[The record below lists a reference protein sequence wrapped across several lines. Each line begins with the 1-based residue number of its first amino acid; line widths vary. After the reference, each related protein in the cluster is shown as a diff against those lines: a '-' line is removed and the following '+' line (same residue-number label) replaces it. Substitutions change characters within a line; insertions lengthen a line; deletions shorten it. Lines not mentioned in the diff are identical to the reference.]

1 MTKKKIEIDGRVI
14 EAKDGEDLLSACLTH
29 GIDVPYFCWHGAL
42 GSVGACR
49 QCAVKVYS
57 GPDDKEGRIVMSCMT
72 PVADVER
79 VSVSDPEAVAFRAQV
94 IEWLMVNH
102 PHDCPVCEEAG
113 SCHLQDMTIATGHID
128 RRYRFTKR
136 THRNQDLG
144 PLVTHEMNRCI
155 ACYRCTRFYRDYAGG
170 RDLDVFGAH
179 DNVYFGRAED
189 GPLESPFAGNLAEV
203 CPTGVFNDK
212 GWSRDYAR
220 KWDMRATPSICPHCS
235 LGCNILV
242 DQRDGRV
249 KRVQNRYHGAINGYF
264 ICDRGRY
271 GPLHVVSEHRLRQPL
286 IDGMPASEHD
296 AASAAHA
303 IVAEGAIGIG
313 SPRASLEANYAL
325 QRLVGP
331 ERFFAGVSD
340 VEAGLVR
347 RIVEILRA
355 GPAKIAS
362 LHEVEHAD
370 AVLVLGENLTGT
382 APRLALALRQT
393 ARGAERELAAQKGV
407 PQWLDPAVRTAGEG
421 RRSPI
426 VLATPLP
433 DALDDLAVLSLRLDP
448 QGVAVFGGSVASALG
463 AGGVVAV
470 EEHSEAA
477 RVAEILANA
486 ERPLIVAGCALMSA
500 EIIEAAARIVAALG
514 AKARI
519 VLLAPEANSIGLA
532 LLGGDGLDS
541 AAALLQRGGAKT
553 AIVLENDLFDRA
565 PRASVER
572 LFAAAKG
579 VVALDSM
586 ANETTARAAI
596 ALPVAPFT
604 EATGTFVNYEGRAQ
618 RFFAAVAPQESAPAS
633 WRRLDAFGAGDW
645 HGLDAL
651 IGDLIVERP
660 DLVAVADAAP
670 GEDFGMADGKV
681 TRAPRPYTGRTA
693 DDRAGQFADAVI
705 PVDHDGPLTFGIK
718 GARGTAVP
726 PALITSYKTSG
737 LHSANNVTRFLE
749 EVGGPLRGG
758 DPGASLI
765 RPGEASLPEAVLQP
779 VIVGEGLWLIPL
791 HDAFT
796 GGELSRASALLA
808 ARRPA
813 PRLLLHPDDAALHG
827 FRDGT
832 AVQVDGNPCAA
843 VVTLDAMVPRG
854 TVVISA
860 GSCQP
865 RGPLRR
871 VKVEAAP

>member
-1 MTKKKIEIDGRVI
+1 MTKKIEIDGRSI

-57 GPDDKEGRIVMSCMT
+57 GPDDTEGRIVMSCMT

-79 VSVSDPEAVAFRAQV
+79 VSVEDPEAVAFRAQV

-113 SCHLQDMTIATGHID
+113 SCHLQDMTIATGHNI
-128 RRYRFTKR
+128 RRYRFDKR

-170 RDLDVFGAH
+170 RDLDAFGAH
-179 DNVYFGRAED
+179 DDVYFGRAED
-189 GPLESPFAGNLAEV
+189 GPLESPFAGNLAEI

-212 GWSRDYAR
+212 GWSQDYAR
-220 KWDMRATPSICPHCS
+220 KWDMRATPSVCPHCS

-249 KRVQNRYHGAINGYF
+249 RRVQNRYHGALNGYF

-271 GPLHVVSEHRLRQPL
+271 GPLHVVSDQRLRHPL
-286 IDGMPASEHD
+286 MHGEPASEHD
-296 AASAAHA
+296 ACAAAHA
-303 IVAEGAIGIG
+303 VVAAGAIGIG

-340 VEAGLVR
+340 AEARLVR

-355 GPAKIAS
+355 GPATIAS

-370 AVLVLGENLTGT
+370 AVLVLGEDLTN
-382 APRLALALRQT
+382 ASPRLALSLRQT
-393 ARGAERELAAQKGV
+393 ARGAERKLAAQKGV
-407 PQWLDPAVRTAGEG
+407 PHWLDPAVRTAGEG
-421 RRSPI
+421 RRSPL

-433 DALDDLAVLSLRLDP
+433 DPLDDIATLSLRLDP
-448 QGVAVFGGSVASALG
+448 RSIAAFGASVAMVLGGQG
-463 AGGVVAV
+463 AGEV

-477 RVAEILANA
+477 AVAEILAAA
-486 ERPLIVAGCALMSA
+486 ERPLIVAGCSLMSA
-500 EIIEAAARIVAALG
+500 AIIEAAASLIAALG

-519 VLLAPEANSIGLA
+519 VLLPPDANSIGLA
-532 LLGGDGLDS
+532 LLGGAGLDS
-541 AAALLQRGGAKT
+541 AAALLETGAAKT
-553 AIVLENDLFDRA
+553 AIVLENDLFERA
-565 PRASVER
+565 PRAGVER
-572 LFAAAKG
+572 LFAAAKS

-586 ANETTARAAI
+586 ASETTARASI
-596 ALPVAPFT
+596 ALPVAAFT
-604 EATGTFVNYEGRAQ
+604 ESTGSFVNYEGRAQ
-618 RFFAAVAPQESAPAS
+618 RAFAAVPPHDGAPAS
-633 WRRLDAFGAGDW
+633 WRRLGAFGAGDW

-660 DLVAVADAAP
+660 DLVGVADAAP
-670 GEDFGMADGKV
+670 GQDFSMPDGKV
-681 TRAPRPYTGRTA
+681 TRAPRPYTARTA

-705 PVDHDGPLTFGIK
+705 PVDADGPMTFGIK

-726 PALITSYKTSG
+726 PPLITSYKTAG
-737 LHSANNVTRFLE
+737 QHSANNVTRFLE

-758 DPGASLI
+758 DPGAFLFKA
-765 RPGEASLPEAVLQP
+765 GEASLPDTSPAEAMA
-779 VIVGEGLWLIPL
+779 GEGLWLIPL

-827 FRDGT
+827 LRPGS
-832 AVQVDGNPCAA
+832 AVRVDGNPCAPL
-843 VVTLDAMVPRG
+843 VTLDAAVPRG
-854 TVVISA
+854 TVAISV

-871 VKVEAAP
+871 VRVEAAS